1 MKNYDWIQHVR
12 GESLF
17 VDDITPPEGTLHAA
31 VFSSPVAHGKII
43 NLDLEEANKLNGV
56 VEILTAKDIPGENQ
70 IGAIIS
76 DEKLLASE
84 MLDYRGQPVAL
95 VIAKDNFSAHQA
107 VKQIKLEHEEYPA
120 ITNPR
125 EAFQKGQLI
134 IPPQIF
140 SLGDVGSAWKECD
153 VIVESTTESGGQE
166 HI

>member
-43 NLDLEEANKLNGV
+43 NLDLEIAKKLNDV
-56 VEILTAKDIPGENQ
+56 IEIFTAKDIPGENQ

-107 VKQIKLEHEEYPA
+107 VKQIKLEFQEYSA
-120 ITNPR
+120 VTDAR
-125 EAFQKGQLI
+125 EAFQKG
-134 IPPQIF
+134 
-140 SLGDVGSAWKECD
+140 
-153 VIVESTTESGGQE
+153 
-166 HI
+166 